1 MNRTK
6 RATCRFAVLATPL
19 AAWIVASPPVLGQE
33 KNTLLSK
40 EPPRAA
46 TTTQFEAQTSMIA
59 PTVEVPYGVVE
70 EAANAAADRFAGP
83 RTGKTRIGC
92 QNVGFGGN
100 TPVKVT
106 LFHGCADYDWT
117 VNASRNGSITVKRAG
132 DGLAMDVPVKFTG
145 TGNFVG
151 DLAKAVR
158 SGTQNFSG
166 TFVVSISGKLA
177 IDKSFCPK
185 LDGASA
191 HFAWGTPPDIDVI
204 GHSCLELGHDLHAC
218 IGPWKFPA
226 GAMMTEQINHS
237 LADQV
242 TEINKKI
249 SCDTVRKP
257 LLQVWKNWS
266 IPVPATNPPA
276 WITVQPKD
284 LSISGVTA
292 TDNGIRM
299 SARLDASTA
308 VSSSAPPPSQPLPL
322 PDNNPVTAQAS
333 RFSVA
338 LPVPVP
344 YPLLAAA
351 GAGGIV
357 GKPVK
362 AGATAVTPT
371 EIEIFPSHEQLAIGV
386 TLRDDSRG
394 RARGRT
400 GTVWFTATPTV
411 DNNGHVIRLANVAM
425 TEAIPSPFWHDVSG
439 AVDPKLGQ
447 LVAQSY
453 SYDFSGL
460 LQQARSTLTQTL
472 ANPKNT
478 AGLTISVG
486 NDDLKLG
493 RIANLPGN
501 FVIEG
506 LFNADLGVALPGQMP
521 AGKS

>member
-1 MNRTK
+1 M
-6 RATCRFAVLATPL
+6 
-19 AAWIVASPPVLGQE
+19 VAPPPVLAQE

-40 EPPRAA
+40 QPPRAA
-46 TTTQFEAQTSMIA
+46 MTTEFEAQTSMIA

-70 EAANAAADRFAGP
+70 QAADAAADRFAGP

-92 QNVGFGGN
+92 QNVGFGDN

-106 LFHGCADYDWT
+106 LFRGCADYDWT
-117 VNASRNGSITVKRAG
+117 VNASRNGSITVKRDG

-145 TGNFVG
+145 TGNFAG

-158 SGTQNFSG
+158 SGTENFSG
-166 TFVVSISGKLA
+166 TFVVSIAGKLT

-191 HFAWGTPPDIDVI
+191 HFAWGTPPDIDII
-204 GHSCLELGHDLHAC
+204 GHSCLEVGHDLHAC

-226 GAMMTEQINHS
+226 GAMMTEQINRS

-242 TEINKKI
+242 AEINKKI
-249 SCDTVRKP
+249 PCNAVRGP
-257 LLQVWKNWS
+257 LQQVWKNWS
-266 IPVPATNPPA
+266 IPVPVTNPPA
-276 WITVQPKD
+276 WITIQPKD
-284 LSISGVTA
+284 LSVSGVTA
-292 TDNGIRM
+292 TDNGIKM
-299 SARLDASTA
+299 SARLDASTG
-308 VSSSAPPPSQPLPL
+308 VSSMQPPASQPLPL
-322 PDNNPVTAQAS
+322 PDNIPVTAQAS

-344 YPLLAAA
+344 YPMLAAA

-362 AGATAVTPT
+362 AGATKVTPT
-371 EIEIFPSHEQLAIGV
+371 EIEIFPSHEQLAVGV
-386 TLRDDSRG
+386 TLRDDSPG
-394 RARGRT
+394 RLRGRT

-411 DNNGHVIRLANVAM
+411 DDNGHAIRLANVAM
-425 TEAIPSPFWHDVSG
+425 TETIQSPFWHDVSG
-439 AVDPKLGQ
+439 AVDPKLGL

-460 LQQARSTLTQTL
+460 LQQARATLNQAL

-478 AGLTISVG
+478 AGLAIRVD

-493 RIANLPGN
+493 RTANLPDN

-506 LFNADLGVALPGQMP
+506 LFDADLSMALSGQAQ

>member
-1 MNRTK
+1 M
-6 RATCRFAVLATPL
+6 A
-19 AAWIVASPPVLGQE
+19 
-33 KNTLLSK
+33 
-40 EPPRAA
+40 
-46 TTTQFEAQTSMIA
+46 TQFEAQTSTIA

-92 QNVGFGGN
+92 QNIGFGGN
-100 TPVKVT
+100 SPVKVT
-106 LFHGCADYDWT
+106 LFRGCADYDWT

-145 TGNFVG
+145 TGNLVG
-151 DLAKAVR
+151 ELAKAVR

-191 HFAWGTPPDIDVI
+191 HFAWGTPPDIDII
-204 GHSCLELGHDLHAC
+204 GRSCLEVGHGLHAC

-226 GAMMTEQINHS
+226 GAMLTEQINHS

-242 TEINKKI
+242 AEINKKI
-249 SCDTVRKP
+249 PCNAVRGP
-257 LLQVWKNWS
+257 LQQVWKNWS
-266 IPVPATNPPA
+266 IPVPMMNPPV
-276 WITVQPKD
+276 WISIQPKD
-284 LSISGVTA
+284 LSVSGVTA
-292 TDNGIRM
+292 TDDGIKM
-299 SARLDASTA
+299 SARLDATTG
-308 VSSSAPPPSQPLPL
+308 VSSTQPPASQPLPL
-322 PDNNPVTAQAS
+322 PDNTPVTAQAS

-338 LPVPVP
+338 LPIPVP

-357 GKPVK
+357 GKSVK
-362 AGATAVTPT
+362 AGAASVTPT
-371 EIEIFPSHEQLAIGV
+371 EIEIFPSREQLAVGV

-394 RARGRT
+394 RLRGRT

-411 DNNGHVIRLANVAM
+411 DDNGHAIRLAHVAM
-425 TEAIPSPFWHDVSG
+425 TEAIQSPFWHDVS
-439 AVDPKLGQ
+439 AAMNPKLGQ
-447 LVAQSY
+447 LVARSY

-460 LQQARSTLTQTL
+460 LQQARSTLNHAL
-472 ANPKNT
+472 ANTKNT
-478 AGLTISVG
+478 AGLSIRVAD
-486 NDDLKLG
+486 DDLKLG
-493 RIANLPGN
+493 RTANLPGN

-506 LFNADLGVALPGQMP
+506 LFSADLSVALPGQP
-521 AGKS
+521 QPNKS